1 MKCADTAFD
10 STNDFVYL
18 SATYSGGGVALYIN
32 GTHIKSANYA
42 PTNTANAL
50 FLGKGRDSNSPFP
63 GWMDEMRL
71 RAAPSDASWLTAE
84 YAMQSDPGFST
95 VGNPEKINVKG
106 TVIVLR

>member
-1 MKCADTAFD
+1 M
-10 STNDFVYL
+10 
-18 SATYSGGGVALYIN
+18 ALYIN

-42 PTNTANAL
+42 PTSTANAL
-50 FLGKGRDSNSPFP
+50 FLGKGDGSNTPFP

-71 RAAPSDASWLTAE
+71 RAAPSDVAWVSAD
-84 YAMQSDPGFST
+84 YAMQNDPGFST

>member
-1 MKCADTAFD
+1 MPSGRLVRRLFFI
-10 STNDFVYL
+10 SL
-18 SATYSGGGVALYIN
+18 SRGGEALYIN

-50 FLGKGRDSNSPFP
+50 FLGKGGASNTPFP

-84 YAMQSDPGFST
+84 YAMQNDPAFSM
-95 VGNPEKINVKG
+95 VGTPEKINVKG

>member
-1 MKCADTAFD
+1 M
-10 STNDFVYL
+10 
-18 SATYSGGGVALYIN
+18 ALYIN

-50 FLGKGRDSNSPFP
+50 FLGKGGDSNTPFP

-71 RAAPSDASWLTAE
+71 RAAPSDVAWVSAD